1 MVILHTY
8 KPWTFPLTVSLPQSA
23 YLPCWRVH
31 TYKQYIWRFYYQS
44 AFSIVHFDRNYFTCS
59 CKRERK
65 SLHDFKFGTFTGRFP
80 SDGAASMAVKELRAK
95 TGLPVAYLILPLHMP
110 ALSCHW
116 RRLQVQYGST
126 HGCVFRTFKGW
137 FLIESK
143 TDRGR
148 GSERSCRINT

>member
-1 MVILHTY
+1 MLVLSLYQLPPSLTQPVKFPGWKMHTY
-8 KPWTFPLTVSLPQSA
+8 VPADSLFDDPIKNLLSTLCSLTEILSSA
-23 YLPCWRVH
+23 H
-31 TYKQYIWRFYYQS
+31 AKGGKS
-44 AFSIVHFDRNYFTCS
+44 RN
-59 CKRERK
+59 
-65 SLHDFKFGTFTGRFP
+65 DFKLGTFTSRVP